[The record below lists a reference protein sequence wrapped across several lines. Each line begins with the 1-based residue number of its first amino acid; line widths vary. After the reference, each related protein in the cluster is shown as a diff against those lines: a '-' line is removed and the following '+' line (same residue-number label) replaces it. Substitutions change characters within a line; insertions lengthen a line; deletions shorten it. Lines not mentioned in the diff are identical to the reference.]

1 MQYRYVYCIVCH
13 EKDEEDE
20 GKKYLPKF
28 FLPPNEGVND
38 ALKIARRGDYLN
50 SPMENITCLV
60 ASPIMK
66 LENEAFNQSLTILWL
81 LIAAVRQKKR
91 GHMLLSLRFSKSTS
105 T

>member
-38 ALKIARRGDYLN
+38 ALKIARRGDYTKIPPWKT
-50 SPMENITCLV
+50 SLV
-60 ASPIMK
+60 LLHHSS
-66 LENEAFNQSLTILWL
+66 NEA
-81 LIAAVRQKKR
+81 
-91 GHMLLSLRFSKSTS
+91 SK
-105 T
+105 

>member
-38 ALKIARRGDYLN
+38 ALKIAGRGDYTKIPHGKHHL
-50 SPMENITCLV
+50 SCCITAL
-60 ASPIMK
+60 MK
-66 LENEAFNQSLTILWL
+66 LQNEAFNQSY
-81 LIAAVRQKKR
+81 
-91 GHMLLSLRFSKSTS
+91 
-105 T
+105 